1 MGDGWGIRRWGII
14 AGGDCNRGVGEDVF
28 SVGEMMGINGGDCN
42 HGVGAWLMGDNG
54 LEMMGITGDDC
65 KRGVGVNKHLVDGT

>member
-1 MGDGWGIRRWGII
+1 
-14 AGGDCNRGVGEDVF
+14 
-28 SVGEMMGINGGDCN
+28 MGITGGDCN